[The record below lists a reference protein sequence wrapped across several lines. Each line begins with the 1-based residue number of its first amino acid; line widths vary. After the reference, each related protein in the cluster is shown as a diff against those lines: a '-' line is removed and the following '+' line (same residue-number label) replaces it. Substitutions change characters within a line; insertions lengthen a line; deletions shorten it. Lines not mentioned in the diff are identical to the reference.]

1 MNTEQSLKKPIVIGV
16 VGGIACGKSE
26 VTRMLGSM
34 NATIISADA
43 IAHAV
48 LLKPDVI
55 EALVEIFGEGIL
67 QNQHS
72 SSNQIPSID
81 RKKLGSM
88 VFGDSDEKRAM
99 RKKLEA
105 IVHPLIKQLAR
116 EELAVLLRDTSL
128 QMIIL
133 DAPLLIEGGWLPYC
147 NRVLF
152 VDSPD
157 DNRKQRAMER
167 GWTAKEWQ
175 DRESA
180 QLSLDEKRKH
190 ATDTLVNDGT
200 LIQLEQRVKDFVA
213 KVATTVPN
221 LTHPIS

>member
-1 MNTEQSLKKPIVIGV
+1 MNTERSLKKPIVVGV
-16 VGGIACGKSE
+16 VGGIASGKSE
-26 VTRMLGSM
+26 VTRMLGLM

-55 EALVEIFGEGIL
+55 KALVEIFGEGIL
-67 QNQHS
+67 QEQQGSLNQTS
-72 SSNQIPSID
+72 SID

-105 IVHPLIKQLAR
+105 IVHPLIRHLAR
-116 EELAVLLRDTSL
+116 EELAMLLRDTSL
-128 QMIIL
+128 QMILL

>member
-1 MNTEQSLKKPIVIGV
+1 MNTEQSVKKPIVIGV
-16 VGGIACGKSE
+16 VGGIASGKSE

-55 EALVEIFGEGIL
+55 NALVEIFGEGIF
-67 QNQHS
+67 QNQPAS
-72 SSNQIPSID
+72 PNQTPSID

-88 VFGDSDEKRAM
+88 VFGNSDEKNAM

-105 IVHPLIKQLAR
+105 IVHPLIRQIAR
-116 EELAVLLRDTSL
+116 EELAMLLLDTSL
-128 QMIIL
+128 QMILL

-147 NRVLF
+147 DRVLF

-157 DNRKQRAMER
+157 VNRKRRAMER
-167 GWTAKEWQ
+167 GWTAKEWD

-180 QLSLDEKRKH
+180 QLGLDEKRKH
-190 ATDTLVNDGT
+190 ATDTLVNDKT
-200 LIQLEQRVKDFVA
+200 LIQLQQRVTDFVA
-213 KVATTVPN
+213 KLPKR
-221 LTHPIS
+221 PS